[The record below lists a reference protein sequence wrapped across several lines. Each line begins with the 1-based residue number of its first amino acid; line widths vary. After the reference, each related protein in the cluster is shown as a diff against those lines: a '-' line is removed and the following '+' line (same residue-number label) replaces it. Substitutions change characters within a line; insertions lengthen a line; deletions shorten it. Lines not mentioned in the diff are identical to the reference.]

1 MAEIREDGKNLRI
14 LAFCRHKSA
23 GWEGVIFRED
33 DGRTRITNGVA
44 VWDDSEKRRAALEEV
59 KSVDLQTICEGLER
73 YSLHHAL
80 LELLRT
86 DPEAVD
92 KQDQEYLAE
101 PLVEELRFQIS
112 DEKIDIRCSGFI
124 FVQARGPAAAL
135 EQKALLE
142 QYQRVLQEGK
152 ARKVQISFSNHFRRR
167 LLERW
172 DEYLTAVEDRLRT
185 YRKMMELAW
194 LLERRGIHLGYCNDH
209 VLQDLYDQH
218 SSYSAFYHAGS
229 PCQEMEWIARE
240 LMGLEQAF
248 AECPDMRGRKHKIYL

>member
-23 GWEGVIFRED
+23 GWEGVIFQED
-33 DGRTRITNGVA
+33 DGRTRITNGIA

-112 DEKIDIRCSGFI
+112 DEKIDIR
-124 FVQARGPAAAL
+124 
-135 EQKALLE
+135 
-142 QYQRVLQEGK
+142 
-152 ARKVQISFSNHFRRR
+152 
-167 LLERW
+167 
-172 DEYLTAVEDRLRT
+172 
-185 YRKMMELAW
+185 
-194 LLERRGIHLGYCNDH
+194 
-209 VLQDLYDQH
+209 
-218 SSYSAFYHAGS
+218 
-229 PCQEMEWIARE
+229 
-240 LMGLEQAF
+240 
-248 AECPDMRGRKHKIYL
+248 